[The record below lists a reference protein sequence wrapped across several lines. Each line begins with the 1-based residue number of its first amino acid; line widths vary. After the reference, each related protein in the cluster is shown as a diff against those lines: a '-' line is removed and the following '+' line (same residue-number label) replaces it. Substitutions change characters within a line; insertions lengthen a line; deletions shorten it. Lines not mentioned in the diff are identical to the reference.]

1 MTATSVRLSNP
12 LEPAKAHTLVRL
24 AALAE
29 RLKVPMLMVGAYA
42 RDINF
47 WHLHGIETGRRT
59 CDVDM
64 TVQLP
69 DWDAFAAFSK
79 ALVTIG
85 FSKAAEGTLKN
96 IRISRP
102 GKRWISFLSAEY
114 PRTERRL
121 SGRGSDIPGASLD
134 WLTLMNTPSSCL

>member
-59 CDVDM
+59 RDVDM

-79 ALVTIG
+79 ALVTI
-85 FSKAAEGTLKN
+85 AEGKGVAARRGREGARGKALA
-96 IRISRP
+96 RP
-102 GKRWISFLSAEY
+102 PAHL
-114 PRTERRL
+114 
-121 SGRGSDIPGASLD
+121 GAVSLV
-134 WLTLMNTPSSCL
+134 